1 MSDIGKFSFCSR
13 STVLSR
19 CWEEAKLSGWRY
31 FVKMLYEKSSTC
43 TSDLSVSL
51 NSRSSE
57 EVEMWERPV
66 KSCWGCCSVQSYHR
80 DLLPFCTPSEA
91 AAICKLRCWSET
103 RAKDE
108 VWWGFFGF
116 FCDAVDNHPAVFR
129 RFDERLPAV
138 TVVEAIGVNAAHA
151 SRVLLTRNLHP
162 NFRRFTF
169 VCNVRTSVSSSN

>member
-1 MSDIGKFSFCSR
+1 
-13 STVLSR
+13 
-19 CWEEAKLSGWRY
+19 
-31 FVKMLYEKSSTC
+31 MLYEKSSTC
-43 TSDLSVSL
+43 TSDLLVSL

-108 VWWGFFGF
+108 VWWSFFGF

-151 SRVLLTRNLHP
+151 SRVLLNTKPPSELSPIYICVQCQNLRVQ
-162 NFRRFTF
+162 FKLVF
-169 VCNVRTSVSSSN
+169 VENVNYLIYGRLDVELWIFVLFCWSSV